1 LRRQVKVEIL
11 GQQYTIYTQA
21 ERAHVE
27 QVAQHVA
34 SRCQEAQDTLR
45 SSSVAT
51 IAVLAAL
58 NIASDY
64 VQLKEVYEQLLAR
77 IERNQEKLASLKL

>member
-1 LRRQVKVEIL
+1 
-11 GQQYTIYTQA
+11 
-21 ERAHVE
+21 VE